1 MPMVLVL
8 EERGEKAGGP
18 PTTPFQPTTT
28 FSSLLLEPKDTFR
41 PLPLHHGRR
50 GRGVGRN
57 AGTQGREEGKQW
69 VEGMP
74 HP

>member
-28 FSSLLLEPKDTFR
+28 IKCEGCWIECCY
-41 PLPLHHGRR
+41 GR
-50 GRGVGRN
+50 
-57 AGTQGREEGKQW
+57 AA
-69 VEGMP
+69 
-74 HP
+74 